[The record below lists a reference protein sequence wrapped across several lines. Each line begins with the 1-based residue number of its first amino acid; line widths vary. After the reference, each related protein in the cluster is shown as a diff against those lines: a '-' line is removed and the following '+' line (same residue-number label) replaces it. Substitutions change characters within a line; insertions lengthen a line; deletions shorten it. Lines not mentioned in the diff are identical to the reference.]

1 FALGGFFHQA
11 SVNGTVVDD
20 VRTYVDANEAQVALA
35 GADVERDSNY
45 NTGFGV
51 SLTHDGSAD
60 NALISGLNLEASYSQ
75 LDADFSRTLLEVS
88 ADMDLT
94 VSIVTLTPYASYTM
108 DNDADAGSVDYTE
121 LKVGA
126 GLMTDPLN
134 VYLQPSLVGAVNY
147 RSTSYTDA
155 AVYTATELQWSVG
168 LVLNQFI
175 FDHSTLTAKY
185 GSWTGTNVSASTASD
200 ATDFATDISG
210 GDVNGTGTQ
219 STSGYEVIWN
229 YYDLEFA

>member
-1 FALGGFFHQA
+1 
-11 SVNGTVVDD
+11 VVDN
-20 VRTYVDANEAQVALA
+20 VRTYVDANEAQVAIA

-94 VSIVTLTPYASYTM
+94 VSIVTLTPYASYTI
-108 DNDADAGSVDYTE
+108 DNDADPASVDYTE

-147 RSTSYTDA
+147 RSTSCTGA
-155 AVYTATELQWSVG
+155 AVYTASELQWSVG
-168 LVLNQFI
+168 MVLNQFI
-175 FDHSTLTAKY
+175 VDYSSLSPKY
-185 GSWTGTNVSASTASD
+185 GSYTGTNVKNVMNTRVPVAFLTSV
-200 ATDFATDISG
+200 SG
-210 GDVNGTGTQ
+210 GVLNG
-219 STSGYEVIWN
+219 
-229 YYDLEFA
+229 